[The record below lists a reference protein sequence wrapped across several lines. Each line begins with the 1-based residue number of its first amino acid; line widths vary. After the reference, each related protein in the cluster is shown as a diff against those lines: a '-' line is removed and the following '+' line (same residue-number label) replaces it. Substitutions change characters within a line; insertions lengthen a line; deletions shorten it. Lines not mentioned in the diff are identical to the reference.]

1 MKHLYAFAILL
12 LVSTGYAL
20 WRGDRD
26 HRIVAAIC
34 LAAVFATQI
43 ALDPVTSRYSGTE
56 TGGLLVDV
64 ATFGGFLIVALQST
78 RFWPLW
84 VAGLQLTTSLGHLLK
99 TIDIALLPKAYA
111 VALIFW
117 SYPILL
123 ILAIGTWR
131 AHRRRHLTA

>member
-1 MKHLYAFAILL
+1 MIRLQIFAILL

-34 LAAVFATQI
+34 LAAVLATQI
-43 ALDPVTSRYSGTE
+43 ALGPLSSRYSGTE
-56 TGGLLVDV
+56 TGVLLVDL
-64 ATFGGFLIVALQST
+64 ATFGGFAFVALQST
-78 RFWPLW
+78 RFWPIW
-84 VAGLQLTTSLGHLLK
+84 VAGLQLTTSIGHLLK
-99 TIDIALLPKAYA
+99 TVDSALLPRAYA
-111 VALIFW
+111 TALIFW

-131 AHRRRHLTA
+131 AHRRRSSAA

>member
-1 MKHLYAFAILL
+1 MHRLYAFAFLL
-12 LVSTGYAL
+12 LLSTGYAL

-34 LAAVFATQI
+34 LAAVLATQV
-43 ALDPVTSRYSGTE
+43 ALNPLGSRYSGTE
-56 TGGLLVDV
+56 TGVLVVDL

-99 TIDIALLPKAYA
+99 TID
-111 VALIFW
+111 VARCQRPMP
-117 SYPILL
+117 S
-123 ILAIGTWR
+123 R
-131 AHRRRHLTA
+131 